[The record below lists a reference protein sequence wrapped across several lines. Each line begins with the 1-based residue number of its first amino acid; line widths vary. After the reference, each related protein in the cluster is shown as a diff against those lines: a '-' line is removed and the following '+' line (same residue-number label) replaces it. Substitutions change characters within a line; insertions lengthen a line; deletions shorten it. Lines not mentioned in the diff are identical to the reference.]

1 MKSTLIVSIRMACH
15 ARRRRVLEVGTVVHE
30 VPYQAKRT
38 SMAGLTVLD
47 AAAPAMAR
55 HFRDFHGVFSAR
67 ARDPS
72 LAQGPE
78 GGQQASAPRL
88 ATVAALSRRY
98 RAALAANAA
107 SVDEQ
112 LERWVPWKRYS
123 WRSLGSCISFV
134 VRVCATLQAVACRE
148 ARACVAV
155 VRGVFRFPKAK
166 SSPTATVGRST
177 WATPAYLL
185 AARRPLLP
193 HTTVCLFT
201 LQHSIR
207 ICLGQ
212 WGFRL
217 AFARADAVVL
227 AGLLC
232 VCFVTGW
239 RPPAPPRTTT
249 LRFKP

>member
-1 MKSTLIVSIRMACH
+1 MEYPTK
-15 ARRRRVLEVGTVVHE
+15 
-30 VPYQAKRT
+30 PNKR

-55 HFRDFHGVFSAR
+55 HFRDFHGVFAAR

-98 RAALAANAA
+98 RAVLAANAA

-112 LERWVPWKRYS
+112 LERWVPWQLHS
-123 WRSLGSCISFV
+123 WRSCTCVWGISIV
-134 VRVCATLQAVACRE
+134 VRVCATLQAVARRG

-155 VRGVFRFPKAK
+155 DTGCAWGVSFPQSQVFANCHCWR
-166 SSPTATVGRST
+166 PNGGST

-185 AARRPLLP
+185 AAQMTLLP
-193 HTTVCLFT
+193 HTTACLCS
-201 LQHSIR
+201 LRHSIR
-207 ICLGQ
+207 ICWGGGGLGV
-212 WGFRL
+212 WGAAL
-217 AFARADAVVL
+217 ARADAVVL

-232 VCFVTGW
+232 V
-239 RPPAPPRTTT
+239 
-249 LRFKP
+249 L